1 MSRAGAAR
9 EPCDRPCGGFCVLS
23 FEPPLEPFSS
33 ESLLGNHGG
42 YPPPSVEDPFGSTTI
57 SFLACPNLGCASRQ
71 HEHGRPTRIPVCWN
85 CQARQRCPMCAAPFE
100 LSDVWSATAFV
111 RTGYETGS
119 RVTRTIASPRGS
131 ESDSG
136 DSACRPCVV
145 TASVVITKCG
155 SHATDDDSR
164 LLTTTSCFFSDVPPG

>member
-1 MSRAGAAR
+1 MRRSLEERDAAVNLANAAR
-9 EPCDRPCGGFCVLS
+9 DQAVQEVESRGHQLGATRAQ
-23 FEPPLEPFSS
+23 LEQLQ
-33 ESLLGNHGG
+33 E
-42 YPPPSVEDPFGSTTI
+42 
-57 SFLACPNLGCASRQ
+57 
-71 HEHGRPTRIPVCWN
+71 EHNQILQD

-136 DSACRPCVV
+136 DSACKPCVV
-145 TASVVITKCG
+145 TASVVISKCG
-155 SHATDDDSR
+155 SHATGDDSR